1 MFDMAPSSTAH
12 HVDLATAM
20 RRDAAFRPR
29 SPVMVGHGRAAEV
42 AGESAETAYQR
53 GLTEGQALAEIG
65 FDVERQAL
73 LRLLASAEALQS
85 EPCPQLGQLIAS
97 AVEQLVR
104 QIVGDFPVDPAWLQR
119 RVAEASAVLAD
130 ADRDRIL
137 HLNPADIASLA
148 DVDLGMKL
156 RSDPQI
162 PRGGLRIA
170 AGEGWV
176 EHGRPVYLDAL
187 RQALNPAG
195 GAA

>member
-1 MFDMAPSSTAH
+1 MFDAPAPLPTE
-12 HVDLATAM
+12 HVDLVTAM

-29 SPVMVGHGRAAEV
+29 SPVMVCHGRSAV
-42 AGESAETAYQR
+42 IAGESAETAYQR
-53 GLTEGQALAEIG
+53 GLTEGQALAEIS
-65 FDVERQAL
+65 FDIERQAL
-73 LRLLASAEALQS
+73 LRLLAGAEALQA
-85 EPCPQLGQLIAS
+85 ELCPQLGQLIAS

-148 DVDLGMKL
+148 DVDLGMTI